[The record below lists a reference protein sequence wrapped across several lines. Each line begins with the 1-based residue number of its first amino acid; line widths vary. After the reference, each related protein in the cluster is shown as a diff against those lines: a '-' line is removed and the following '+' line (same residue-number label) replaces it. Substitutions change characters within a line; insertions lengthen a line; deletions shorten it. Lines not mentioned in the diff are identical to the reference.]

1 MSTRASD
8 KLFAALKSS
17 KDAGE
22 AFQVMGAAL
31 LADPLLATGLV
42 VILALIYLFGRIYL
56 WPQINP
62 CQIQWISNLW
72 DWATS
77 PRPPT
82 PQERYPYAKVIYPTY
97 R

>member
-1 MSTRASD
+1 MSTPD
-8 KLFAALKSS
+8 KVIAALKTAKSP
-17 KDAGE
+17 GE
-22 AFQVMGAAL
+22 VLSILTQ
-31 LADPLLATGLV
+31 DPLLVVGV
-42 VILALIYLFGRIYL
+42 GVILALVYLFGRIYI
-56 WPQINP
+56 WPTINP
-62 CQIQWISNLW
+62 FQIQWISNLW

>member
-1 MSTRASD
+1 MASTPD
-8 KLFAALKSS
+8 KVFALLKTAKSPGEVFAALS
-17 KDAGE
+17 
-22 AFQVMGAAL
+22 Q
-31 LADPLLATGLV
+31 DPLLLTGLV
-42 VILALIYLFGRIYL
+42 VIIGLIVFFVRVYL

-62 CQIQWISNLW
+62 FQFKWVSNLW

-77 PRPPT
+77 PAPPS

>member
-1 MSTRASD
+1 MTSPAD
-8 KLFAALKSS
+8 KLFATLRET
-17 KDAGE
+17 KDVSE
-22 AFQVMGAAL
+22 KFKVLGAAL
-31 LADPLLATGLV
+31 VADPLLATAV
-42 VILALIYLFGRIYL
+42 IVILGLIYLFGRIYL

-62 CQIQWISNLW
+62 FQIQWISNLW

>member
-1 MSTRASD
+1 MASPAD
-8 KLFAALKSS
+8 KLFAALRET
-17 KDAGE
+17 KDPGDKLKLL
-22 AFQVMGAAL
+22 GAAL
-31 LADPLLATGLV
+31 IADPLLATAV
-42 VILALIYLFGRIYL
+42 IVILALIYLFGRIYL

-62 CQIQWISNLW
+62 FKIQWVSDLW

>member
-1 MSTRASD
+1 MSTPD
-8 KLFAALKSS
+8 KVVAALKVAKSP
-17 KDAGE
+17 GE
-22 AFQVMGAAL
+22 VFAILSQ
-31 LADPLLATGLV
+31 DPLLIVGVLV
-42 VILALIYLFGRIYL
+42 VLALIYLFGRIYL

-62 CQIQWISNLW
+62 FKIQWISNLW

-82 PQERYPYAKVIYPTY
+82 AQESYPYAKVIYPTY

>member
-1 MSTRASD
+1 MASTPD
-8 KLFAALKSS
+8 KVAAALKNV
-17 KDAGE
+17 KNPTV
-22 AFQVMGAAL
+22 F
-31 LADPLLATGLV
+31 LAILSQDPLLTVGLV

-56 WPQINP
+56 WPQVNP
-62 CQIQWISNLW
+62 FKIQWISNLW

-82 PQERYPYAKVIYPTY
+82 PQEKYPYAKVIYPTY

>member
-1 MSTRASD
+1 MSTNTA
-8 KLFAALKSS
+8 
-17 KDAGE
+17 DA
-22 AFQVMGAAL
+22 VIAL
-31 LADPLLATGLV
+31 LKQAKSPGDVARALAKDPMLLFGLV
-42 VILALIYLFGRIYL
+42 VILALIYLFARIYI

-62 CQIQWISNLW
+62 FKVQWISNLW

-82 PQERYPYAKVIYPTY
+82 PEETHPYAKVIYPIY

>member
-1 MSTRASD
+1 MSTPE
-8 KLFAALKSS
+8 KVIAALKNASGPG
-17 KDAGE
+17 D
-22 AFQVMGAAL
+22 VAL
-31 LADPLLATGLV
+31 ILTQDPLLATGLV
-42 VILALIYLFGRIYL
+42 VILALIYFFGRIYL
-56 WPQINP
+56 WPTINP
-62 CQIQWISNLW
+62 FQIQWISNLW

>member
-1 MSTRASD
+1 MSTPD
-8 KLFAALKSS
+8 KVIAALKNVKSPGDVFAILS
-17 KDAGE
+17 
-22 AFQVMGAAL
+22 Q
-31 LADPLLATGLV
+31 DPLLTVGLV

-62 CQIQWISNLW
+62 FKIQWISNLW

-82 PQERYPYAKVIYPTY
+82 PQERYPYAKVIYPT
-97 R
+97 

>member
-1 MSTRASD
+1 MSSSPD
-8 KLFAALKSS
+8 KIFIALKNAESP
-17 KDAGE
+17 GE
-22 AFQVMGAAL
+22 FAL
-31 LADPLLATGLV
+31 ILTQDPLLAIGLV

-62 CQIQWISNLW
+62 FKIQWISNLW

-77 PRPPT
+77 PRKPT
-82 PQERYPYAKVIYPTY
+82 PAETYPYAKVIYPTY